1 MTADPAV
8 ATPLQFRVDLPAP
21 LAAYAE
27 PPSGLVGTL
36 CQAIEQGAAEL
47 AATLGV
53 PARPVVRITPGV
65 VPEGGIAIRV
75 IVGERR
81 LLASNELLQ
90 RVYSDVCGE
99 PLSPLTTPEVIVASL
114 AQETASAVSQNG
126 SPAVEVLARVC
137 VEVLKQEPAVL
148 FGPDQA
154 RSYAARLRAPQHR
167 EHETA
172 STARPYD
179 PEWLREVLGG
189 VLNLGISIADR
200 DAVATVLAA
209 ALAEPSQSTA
219 VIEDL
224 IGALRPNVFEIRAPR
239 AFLRELTIG
248 DSDPASVFPFLREGI
263 FTELGIEL
271 PAIRF
276 VAVEALKPR
285 TFCFRLN
292 RLTSVPLRGLS
303 PGQLLVNDTA
313 ERLALTRIKATAT
326 LNPATWQPASIVDGS
341 PASEL
346 QKAGLTTWN
355 AMQHVVLCLAD
366 HLRQSGHALVHRA
379 WVQGQLQKLRRLVPT
394 LLSTVRARWSDD
406 DLTGLLRALVRGGVS
421 IRNGRRILE
430 RLAELDVVRWE
441 PTSNA
446 GRDRALAYPVAF
458 VRAGLAHQIAYKA
471 ARQTNTVVV
480 YLLDAGVERTA
491 MEPVVSV
498 QDHDAIL
505 RACQAEFAHLPPT
518 AIRPSLLTIV
528 EARQP
533 LVDLLRAA
541 FPRLSVL
548 AHEELPPGTNVQPVA
563 RITVT
568 GQ

>member
-1 MTADPAV
+1 
-8 ATPLQFRVDLPAP
+8 
-21 LAAYAE
+21 
-27 PPSGLVGTL
+27 
-36 CQAIEQGAAEL
+36 
-47 AATLGV
+47 
-53 PARPVVRITPGV
+53 
-65 VPEGGIAIRV
+65 
-75 IVGERR
+75 
-81 LLASNELLQ
+81 
-90 RVYSDVCGE
+90 
-99 PLSPLTTPEVIVASL
+99 
-114 AQETASAVSQNG
+114 
-126 SPAVEVLARVC
+126 
-137 VEVLKQEPAVL
+137 
-148 FGPDQA
+148 
-154 RSYAARLRAPQHR
+154 
-167 EHETA
+167 
-172 STARPYD
+172 
-179 PEWLREVLGG
+179 

-209 ALAEPSQSTA
+209 ALAGPSQSTA

-239 AFLRELTIG
+239 AFLRELTTG
-248 DSDPASVFPFLREGI
+248 DSDRASMFPFLRERI

-292 RLTSVPLRGLS
+292 HLTSVPLRGLS
-303 PGQLLVNDTA
+303 PGQLLVNDTP
-313 ERLALTRIKATAT
+313 ERLALMRIKATAT

-346 QKAGLTTWN
+346 QEAGLTTWN
-355 AMQHVVLCLAD
+355 AMQHIVLCLAD
-366 HLRQSGHALVHRA
+366 HLRQSSHALVHRA
-379 WVQGQLQKLRRLVPT
+379 WVQGQLQKLRWLVPT
-394 LLSTVRARWSDD
+394 LLSTVRARWSDN
-406 DLTGLLRALVRGGVS
+406 DLTGLLRALVREGVS

-430 RLAELDVVRWE
+430 RLAELGVVRCE

-446 GRDRALAYPVAF
+446 GRDRALAHPVAF
-458 VRAGLAHQIAYKA
+458 VRAGLGHEIAYKA

-480 YLLDAGVERTA
+480 YLLDAEVERTA

-505 RACQAEFAHLPPT
+505 RACQAEFAQLPPT
-518 AIRPSLLTIV
+518 AMRPSLLTIV

>member
-1 MTADPAV
+1 MMADPAV
-8 ATPLQFRVDLPAP
+8 AAPLQIRVDLPAP

-27 PPSGLVGTL
+27 PPSRLAATL
-36 CQAIEQGAAEL
+36 CQAIEQGVVEL

-53 PARPVVRITPGV
+53 PARPVAHITPSV
-65 VPEGGIAIRV
+65 VPDGGIAIRM

-99 PLSPLTTPEVIVASL
+99 PLSPLTTPDVIVASM
-114 AQETASAVSQNG
+114 AQETASAASQNG
-126 SPAVEVLARVC
+126 SPAVEVLAHAC
-137 VEVLKQEPAVL
+137 VEALKQEPAVL
-148 FGPDQA
+148 FGSDQA
-154 RSYAARLRAPQHR
+154 RSYAARLRAPQRR
-167 EHETA
+167 EDEAA

-179 PEWLREVLGG
+179 SEWLREVLGG
-189 VLNLGISIADR
+189 VLNLGISIADH
-200 DAVATVLAA
+200 DTVATVLAA
-209 ALAEPSQSTA
+209 ALAGPSQSAA

-224 IGALRPNVFEIRAPR
+224 IGALRPNVFEIRVPR
-239 AFLRELTIG
+239 AFLRELTTG
-248 DSDPASVFPFLREGI
+248 DSDPASMFPFLRQGM

-292 RLTSVPLRGLS
+292 HLTSVPLRGLS
-303 PGQLLVNDTA
+303 PGQLLVNDTH
-313 ERLALTRIKATAT
+313 ERLALMRINATAT

-346 QKAGLTTWN
+346 QEAGLTTWN
-355 AMQHVVLCLAD
+355 AMQHIVLCLAD
-366 HLRQSGHALVHRA
+366 HLRQTSHALVHRE
-379 WVQGQLQKLRRLVPT
+379 WVHGQLQKLRLAVPT
-394 LLSTVRARWSDD
+394 LLSTVRERWSDD
-406 DLTGLLRALVRGGVS
+406 DLTGLLRALVREGVS

-430 RLAELDVVRWE
+430 RLAELGVVRWE

-446 GRDRALAYPVAF
+446 RRDRALAHPVAF
-458 VRAGLAHQIAYKA
+458 VRAGLGHEIVYKA

-505 RACQAEFAHLPPT
+505 RACHAEFAQLPPT
-518 AIRPSLLTIV
+518 AMRPSLLTIV

-541 FPRLSVL
+541 IPRLSVL